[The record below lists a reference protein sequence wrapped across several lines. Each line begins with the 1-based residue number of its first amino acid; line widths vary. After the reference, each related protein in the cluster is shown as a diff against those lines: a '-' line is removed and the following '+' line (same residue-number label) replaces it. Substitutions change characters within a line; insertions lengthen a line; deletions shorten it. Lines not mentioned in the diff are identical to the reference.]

1 MFCTT
6 HTMSCS
12 LCTEI
17 AADMSTHRTALD
29 GAEEMDGEAEKEGV
43 WMGMLY
49 RQFLTRL
56 TH

>member
-1 MFCTT
+1 MSCTT

-43 WMGMLY
+43 WMDMPY
-49 RQFLTRL
+49 RQFLPR
-56 TH
+56 